1 MEKYRQFSYTNIKN
15 GIPFYREWT
24 VISRVGPQ
32 LGAETCAPVMFS
44 GMTNTQWLRR
54 LRLNVAWV
62 IVLRVANSISVDYNC
77 IVFEYFFGINWKL
90 FRNCLFIRKVSSYF
104 KEFVYFVVREFQR
117 ISNHAQRI
125 RNLFYSLGMNPILME
140 FTNCLV

>member
-1 MEKYRQFSYTNIKN
+1 MELDR
-15 GIPFYREWT
+15 
-24 VISRVGPQ
+24 Q

-44 GMTNTQWLRR
+44 GMTDTQWLRR

-117 ISNHAQRI
+117 VPSLRTADKEFILFV
-125 RNLFYSLGMNPILME
+125 RNDSYFNG
-140 FTNCLV
+140 FTNCLVLFFFQNKQCNSYLFFQRVLN